1 MPILPVTNAPQ
12 GQHYS
17 DSRSSSPF
25 TNGSSS
31 GPTIGIPGHHSASGG
46 YGYGQTGP
54 AAKAAASSAG
64 YYDPGRRRKSNDGMG
79 GGPFAGFGASSS
91 VRHAGLG
98 GSRRRGSFNAN
109 SGGGGSSLLG
119 YIPLFLRRL
128 FRFPH
133 MDFQFA
139 LWQMVYLCISPR
151 IVYRN
156 IHYHKQTK
164 NRWARDDP
172 AFMVILSG
180 VLASSAIAWGLVYGH
195 GMIGILRM
203 VLFMIFV
210 DFVVTG
216 LIVATVCWTVANRF
230 LVHASVYSTDQAVE
244 WQYAF
249 DIHCNAFMPVALL
262 LYVLQLVFMK
272 LLLKNS
278 WITIFLGNS
287 LYMTAIVYYCYI
299 TFLGYNAL
307 PFLRHPE
314 MFLYPITIFV
324 VLYVIALILGIN
336 NKDRIE

>member
-1 MPILPVTNAPQ
+1 MPILPVTNVPQ

-25 TNGSSS
+25 ASGSSS
-31 GPTIGIPGHHSASGG
+31 GPTIGIPGQHTTSGTF
-46 YGYGQTGP
+46 GYGQTGP
-54 AAKAAASSAG
+54 AAKAAAASSAG

-79 GGPFAGFGASSS
+79 GGPFAGFSGSS
-91 VRHAGLG
+91 RRAGLG
-98 GSRRRGSFNAN
+98 ARRGSFGGTNGG

-119 YIPLFLRRL
+119 YVPLFLRRL

-172 AFMVILSG
+172 AFMVILSA

-195 GMIGILRM
+195 GMLGILRM
-203 VLFMIFV
+203 ILFMIFV

-216 LIVATVCWTVANRF
+216 LVVAT
-230 LVHASVYSTDQAVE
+230 AVE

-262 LYVLQLVFMK
+262 IYVVQLVFMK

-299 TFLGYNAL
+299 TFLGYNEYAVTPTL
-307 PFLRHPE
+307 
-314 MFLYPITIFV
+314 MC
-324 VLYVIALILGIN
+324 
-336 NKDRIE
+336 